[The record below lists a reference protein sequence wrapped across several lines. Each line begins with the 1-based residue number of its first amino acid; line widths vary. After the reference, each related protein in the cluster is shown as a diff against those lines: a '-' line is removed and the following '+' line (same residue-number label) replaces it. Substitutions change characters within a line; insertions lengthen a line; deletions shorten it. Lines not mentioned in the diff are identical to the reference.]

1 MNVIDTKK
9 RIRDVFERLAETGI
23 DINEAVYEHFLSRS
37 TVAAEHMA
45 SVDERMRGRMLEQV
59 MLLLMGDTEQQY
71 LEFETR
77 MHRSYGAEPGLYLK
91 LFTAVKSAVK
101 GALADDWG
109 EADEVAFYETIQR
122 LMCNIRVLENG

>member
-9 RIRDVFERLAETGI
+9 RVRDVFERLAETGA
-23 DINEAVYEHFLSRS
+23 DINNTVYDHFLSQS
-37 TVAAEHMA
+37 PVAAEHMA

-59 MLLLMGDTEQQY
+59 ILLLMGDTEKQY

-77 MHRSYGAEPGLYLK
+77 MHRSYGAEPELYLK
-91 LFTAVKSAVK
+91 LFSAVK
-101 GALADDWG
+101 NAVKAALVDDWCK
-109 EADEVAFYETIQR
+109 EDEVAFNETIQR